1 MHYRE
6 RLKDI
11 KRVVVKVGTTS
22 ITHKNGKVDLRKL
35 ERLAVVLTDIN
46 NRGIDVVLVSSGAI
60 AVGTDKL
67 GLNERP
73 RDTIGKQVASAV
85 GQAILM
91 QMYERF
97 FGEYNQKIAQ
107 ILVTMAVF
115 DAPHKIKNVQNT
127 VNSLL
132 KLGVIPIVNENDSVA
147 TDEFNEFSDNDTLSA
162 YMASAIDSDLL
173 IILSDIDGMYTAD
186 PNKDKN
192 ATIINVVP
200 EIDDSVYEL
209 ASGSASKLGT
219 GGMITKVKAA
229 DRLSKKGIDMVI
241 ASGDEPSILYDI
253 VDGKDV
259 GTLFV
264 GKK

>member
-1 MHYRE
+1 MNYRE

-22 ITHKNGKVDLRKL
+22 LTHKNGKIDLKKL
-35 ERLAVVLTDIN
+35 ERLAVVLTDLN

-67 GLNERP
+67 GFAQRP

-91 QMYERF
+91 QMYEKF

-107 ILVTMAVF
+107 ILVTMSVF
-115 DAPHKIKNVQNT
+115 DAQHKVKNVQNT
-127 VNSLL
+127 INSLL

-147 TDEFNEFSDNDTLSA
+147 TEEFNEFSDNDTLSA
-162 YMASAIDSDLL
+162 YVASAIKSDLL
-173 IILSDIDGMYTAD
+173 IILSDIDGLYTAD
-186 PNKDKN
+186 PNKDKY
-192 ATIINVVP
+192 ATRIDVVP
-200 EIDDSVYEL
+200 EINDSIYEI
-209 ASGSASKLGT
+209 ASDSASKFGT

-241 ASGDEPSILYDI
+241 ASGDEPNILYDI
-253 VDGKDV
+253 VNGINI

-264 GKK
+264 GNK